1 MSTDSSNRAITE
13 MQAIAVQGL
22 AEGRMADDPNPEVRA
37 AADVAAS
44 SANALL
50 AIADTA
56 KAKMDEIA
64 VREQR
69 GELPKAGAETLR
81 REVREET
88 EALTNEADRT
98 FHAAH
103 EDAKDMLIDSFLPEV
118 DQERE
123 LLARQEF
130 MLALGDGSGPDVVP
144 RVLGLAEHGSAEAVA
159 VLVNSTYG
167 RQALISKGV
176 RNVDEVLETARTSVA
191 SANPELEPALAK
203 LDNLDKAFQAG
214 GRVVAFSLG
223 I

>member
-1 MSTDSSNRAITE
+1 MTDSSDRAVTE

-22 AEGRMADDPNPEVRA
+22 ADGRMADDPNPEVREA
-37 AADVAAS
+37 ANVAAS
-44 SANALL
+44 TANALL
-50 AIADTA
+50 AIADTT

-69 GELPKAGAETLR
+69 GELPKAGADTLR

-88 EALTNEADRT
+88 EVLTNEAERT

-103 EDAKDMLIDSFLPEV
+103 EDAQDLLLDSFLPQV

-130 MLALGDGSGPDVVP
+130 MLALGDAQGPDVVA

-159 VLVNSTYG
+159 VLVNSSYG

-176 RNVDEVLETARTSVA
+176 SNVDEILETARKSVA
-191 SANPELEPALAK
+191 SWNPELEPAMAK
-203 LDNLDKAFQAG
+203 LDNLDKAYQAAS
-214 GRVVAFSLG
+214 RVVAFSLG
-223 I
+223 V

>member
-1 MSTDSSNRAITE
+1 MSTDSSNRAVAE

-50 AIADTA
+50 AIADGA

-88 EALTNEADRT
+88 ESLTNEADRT

-103 EDAKDMLIDSFLPEV
+103 EDAKDMLIESFLP
-118 DQERE
+118 
-123 LLARQEF
+123 
-130 MLALGDGSGPDVVP
+130 
-144 RVLGLAEHGSAEAVA
+144 
-159 VLVNSTYG
+159 
-167 RQALISKGV
+167 
-176 RNVDEVLETARTSVA
+176 
-191 SANPELEPALAK
+191 
-203 LDNLDKAFQAG
+203 
-214 GRVVAFSLG
+214 
-223 I
+223 